1 MKTRQAFSVRNKGLT
16 LLLTLGLTFMFLVP
30 VAFGQNNNNK
40 KEEKK
45 MQQGLLKEAKVTA
58 RILTMVE
65 EVGPMRVRL
74 NVLNPTNKPVRISIL
89 NYQNQPVFQ
98 DSFREKEYNKV
109 LNFNST
115 PAGRYSLHVA
125 GRNNSEVRRFEIE
138 NKEERDLT
146 ASPLTRGEN
155 SDVVA
160 TIYKSTPTKVI
171 LQMVNNTGKPV
182 EYVFRNS
189 AQEVIHQGY
198 AKDKQFTQAFDMS
211 QVNDGKY
218 TVEVKYMTD
227 KAASRTFDM
236 NTIYERGF
244 TWTDKRGRPLKPENS
259 MPVATPRAG
268 ASPR

>member
-1 MKTRQAFSVRNKGLT
+1 MKTNRFLNMHHHGFPFLLALAFSFFVSTALAQDTNKR
-16 LLLTLGLTFMFLVP
+16 
-30 VAFGQNNNNK
+30 
-40 KEEKK
+40 EERK

-58 RILTMVE
+58 RVLTTVE

-74 NVLNPTNKPVRISIL
+74 NVLNPTKKPVRISIL

-98 DSFREKEYNKV
+98 ESFREKEYNKV

-125 GRNNSEVRRFEIE
+125 GRNNSEVRRFEVE
-138 NKEERDLT
+138 NKEGRDLT
-146 ASPLTRGEN
+146 ASPLNRSGN
-155 SDVVA
+155 SDVMA
-160 TIYKSTPTKVI
+160 TIYKSSPTKVM

-198 AKDKQFTQAFDMS
+198 AKDKQFAQSFDMS
-211 QVNDGKY
+211 QVTDGKY

-227 KAASRTFDM
+227 EAASRTFDL
-236 NTIYERGF
+236 NTVYERGF
-244 TWTDKRGRPLKPENS
+244 TWTDKRGKPLKPD
-259 MPVATPRAG
+259 VLATPAPN
-268 ASPR
+268 AESPKK

>member
-1 MKTRQAFSVRNKGLT
+1 MKTNLFINIRNKGNT
-16 LLLTLGLTFMFLVP
+16 FLLVSGF
-30 VAFGQNNNNK
+30 AFSLFAFPAFAQETNK
-40 KEEKK
+40 KEERK
-45 MQQGLLKEAKVTA
+45 MQQGMLKEAKVTA
-58 RILTMVE
+58 RILTTVE

-74 NVLNPTNKPVRISIL
+74 NVLNPTKKPVRISIL

-98 DSFREKEYNKV
+98 ESFREKEYNKV

-125 GRNNSEVRRFEIE
+125 GRNNSEVRRFEVE
-138 NKEERDLT
+138 NKEARDMT
-146 ASPLTRGEN
+146 ASPLSRNGNT
-155 SDVVA
+155 DVMA
-160 TIYKSTPTKVI
+160 TIYKSSPTKVM

-198 AKDKQFTQAFDMS
+198 AKDKQFSKSFDMS

-227 KAASRTFDM
+227 EA
-236 NTIYERGF
+236 
-244 TWTDKRGRPLKPENS
+244 
-259 MPVATPRAG
+259 
-268 ASPR
+268 